1 MFVSIPAVALIT
13 IALTQSIKTMYFT
26 LLTIAFSQIISR
38 VAKKLIERERP
49 TRPTPSPSRFFD
61 CYIPLSKDDPDGAPF
76 PSGDAMAGS

>member
-1 MFVSIPAVALIT
+1 MVFVSIPAVALIT

-49 TRPTPSPSRFFD
+49 TRPT
-61 CYIPLSKDDPDGAPF
+61 
-76 PSGDAMAGS
+76 